1 MYKRQ
6 AKFTKPVDSAS
17 YAKTVIA
24 NMKAKQQTQSK
35 TYLAQAQAAAQ
46 NSGANAIGNPPP
58 ADVEPE
64 NAKGNA
70 LLDAIHKVNG
80 VK

>member
-1 MYKRQ
+1 MSGGQSLQLR
-6 AKFTKPVDSAS
+6 VDEVLAH
-17 YAKTVIA
+17 
-24 NMKAKQQTQSK
+24 
-35 TYLAQAQAAAQ
+35 LAQAQAAAQ